1 MYITKVATRN
11 ATIADSTSIF
21 AVYSHPLAF
30 NLRAYHTMDP
40 NLIIAA
46 ILAVCLV
53 LVYAVYYLGYAMGKT
68 YCADRRAPGPA
79 GFAGASRRT
88 AAGH

>member
-1 MYITKVATRN
+1 
-11 ATIADSTSIF
+11 
-21 AVYSHPLAF
+21 
-30 NLRAYHTMDP
+30 MDP

-79 GFAGASRRT
+79 GFAVVSG
-88 AAGH
+88 